1 MVTNDKHLLKY
12 KLDYLQLTLKISKL
26 RYHGE
31 EPSMDLLIQA
41 HEVGCLAHIPDDE
54 LNYLLFNLE
63 AQ

>member
-31 EPSMDLLIQA
+31 EPPKELLQRA
-41 HEVGCLAHIPDDE
+41 HELGRLAGVSEQE
-54 LNYLLFNLE
+54 LENL
-63 AQ
+63 